1 MIVAMGTRESIEKN
15 QRWCAMAG
23 NGENMC
29 HRVRHRVS
37 LPEMAPC
44 QSVVRPFDGYYRHD
58 TSHQLAFHGNL
69 EW

>member
-1 MIVAMGTRESIEKN
+1 
-15 QRWCAMAG
+15 MAG